1 MTYKELAEFKL
12 AWLNEHLPLE
22 ATKRYHLLYEYG
34 GVCLAIR
41 DNSTGAREYLSGHM
55 TRRQMYE
62 TLSVLVNY
70 EHRKGD
76 MA

>member
-1 MTYKELAEFKL
+1 MTYKELSEYKL
-12 AWLNEHLPLE
+12 AWLNEHLSE
-22 ATKRYHLLYEYG
+22 DTTKKYHLLYEYG
-34 GVCLAIR
+34 GVCLTIR
-41 DNSTGAREYLSGHM
+41 DDVTGSCEYLSGHM

-70 EHRKGD
+70 ENRKGD